1 MKRLIRD
8 AYGREAV
15 VFRPPVS
22 LRTPPPRR
30 RDGGFYLVV
39 SRLEAYKRVDLA
51 VDAFNVLG
59 APLLIVGSGSLEARL
74 KRLARNN
81 VTFLGAVPDA
91 ELWNLYRDC
100 RAVVCPQQEDFGLVP
115 LEANACG
122 KPAICYGFGGATET
136 MIPHTGSNGDA
147 ATAVF
152 FYEQSISALVRAVR
166 SLEEAEF
173 RDETLQLNALRF
185 HPRHFREEFMAL
197 ANAVLNGPG
206 STETPEFSATAAR

>member
-8 AYGREAV
+8 VYGRDALV
-15 VFRPPVS
+15 LRPPVS
-22 LRTPPPRR
+22 LKSPPLSQ
-30 RDGGFYLVV
+30 GEGEFYLVV

-51 VDAFNVLG
+51 VEAFNVLG
-59 APLLIVGSGSLEARL
+59 APLLVAGSGSLAARL
-74 KRLARNN
+74 KRLAKTNI
-81 VTFLGAVPDA
+81 TFLGAVPDA
-91 ELWNLYRDC
+91 ELSNLYRDC
-100 RAVVCPQQEDFGLVP
+100 RAVVCPQQEDFGLVA

-197 ANAVLNGPG
+197 ANTVLYGPG
-206 STETPEFSATAAR
+206 STETAEFSATAAR